1 MKMNEALDQFKRT
14 LIPYGITEASFD
26 VLIQYCN
33 VVNFKKGQIIIQAEK
48 KQNYIYFINQG
59 IIRNYVVSS
68 DGKIKTYGF
77 RAENMLVTGYG
88 LHNYNDE
95 YKSLVNVE
103 CIEDCEMIIISYTGL
118 HFLEKSFKEGHII
131 ARFLAETHAIE
142 LVKFRIS
149 LDTKSLMERYEE
161 LGQLFPN
168 IYNRVSQNIVASYL
182 GVTSVHLSRVKN
194 NR

>member
-1 MKMNEALDQFKRT
+1 
-14 LIPYGITEASFD
+14 
-26 VLIQYCN
+26 
-33 VVNFKKGQIIIQAEK
+33 
-48 KQNYIYFINQG
+48 
-59 IIRNYVVSS
+59 
-68 DGKIKTYGF
+68 
-77 RAENMLVTGYG
+77 MLVTGYG